1 VPGFCYFETHRE
13 DAMSLVV
20 PAAALALL
28 QDHADAAAA
37 AEHGMGVPEFLFLLI
52 AILVSAK
59 VLGELA
65 ERIGQPAVLGEL
77 LAGVLLGVSVLGIV
91 DPSTEIVHLLAEVG
105 VVLLLFQIGLETQLG
120 TLLKVGG
127 ASTAVAIVG
136 VVLPFVSGYAVAV
149 ALGLPTLP
157 AVVAGAALTAT
168 SVGITARVLSD
179 LGRLQEPES
188 QIVLGAAVIDD
199 IIGLII
205 LAVVSQ
211 VVAGAELTLPS
222 IALTTVIAFG
232 FVIAVLVIGRF
243 VIPPLFDMLSRIGKE
258 DTLATMALAFA
269 FIVAYLA
276 NMVGSALI
284 IGAFAAGLVLAP
296 TRHAKIVEHGVTRLG
311 MFFVPIFFVAVG
323 AAVDVRT
330 FADPQVLVV
339 GGALI
344 ACAILGKVLAGYAP
358 VWFKG
363 RKLVIGVGMV
373 PRGEVG
379 LIFAQMGLTSGVLDS
394 GMFSALTLM
403 VMVTTFMAPPLLKL
417 LFPPVDPRPAETP
430 GGVAELTTEA

>member
-1 VPGFCYFETHRE
+1 MV
-13 DAMSLVV
+13 AAIA
-20 PAAALALL
+20 PAAI
-28 QDHADAAAA
+28 
-37 AEHGMGVPEFLFLLI
+37 AEGSLSVPQFLFLLV

-65 ERIGQPAVLGEL
+65 EKIGQPAVLGEL
-77 LAGVLLGVSVLGIV
+77 LAGVLLGASLLGVV
-91 DPSTEIVHLLAEVG
+91 DPQSEIVHLLAEVG
-105 VVLLLFQIGLETQLG
+105 VVLLLFQIGLETNLG
-120 TLLKVGG
+120 RLLQVGL
-127 ASTAVAIVG
+127 ASTVVAIVG
-136 VVLPFVSGYAVAV
+136 VVLPFALGYFVAA
-149 ALGLPTLP
+149 ALGLETLP

-199 IIGLII
+199 VIGLII

-211 VVAGAELTLPS
+211 VVSGSELTAVGV
-222 IALTTVIAFG
+222 ALTTATAFG
-232 FVIAVLVIGRF
+232 FVIGVLAIGRL
-243 VIPPLFDMLSRIGKE
+243 VVPPVFDMLARIGRE

-269 FIVAYLA
+269 FIVCFLA
-276 NMVGSALI
+276 DRVGSALI

-296 TRHAKIVEHGVTRLG
+296 TKQAHIIEHGVLRLG

-323 AAVDVRT
+323 AAVDVRA
-330 FADPQVLVV
+330 FADPQVLLV

-344 ACAILGKVLAGYAP
+344 VVAIVGKVAAGFAP
-358 VWFKG
+358 IWFRGK
-363 RKLVIGVGMV
+363 KLVIGIGMV

-379 LIFAQMGLTSGVLDS
+379 LIFAQMGLTAGVLTT

-403 VMVTTFMAPPLLKL
+403 VMVTTFMAPPLLKM
-417 LFPPVDPRPAETP
+417 LFPPTGRVARERA

>member
-1 VPGFCYFETHRE
+1 MTV
-13 DAMSLVV
+13 VV

-28 QDHADAAAA
+28 QEHAEVAAA
-37 AEHGMGVPEFLFLLI
+37 AEHGMSVPDFLFLLV

-59 VLGELA
+59 VMGELA
-65 ERIGQPAVLGEL
+65 EKIGQPAVLGEL
-77 LAGVLLGVSVLGIV
+77 LAGVLLGASVLGVV
-91 DPSTEIVHLLAEVG
+91 DPGTEIIHLLAEVG
-105 VVLLLFQIGLETQLG
+105 VVLLLFQIGLETNLA

-127 ASTAVAIVG
+127 ASAAVAVVG
-136 VVLPFVSGYAVAV
+136 VVLPFVSGYAVAA
-149 ALGLPTLP
+149 ALGMDTLP

-199 IIGLII
+199 IIGLVI

-211 VVAGAELTLPS
+211 VVAGAELTLAS
-222 IALTTVIAFG
+222 VALTTAIAFG
-232 FVIAVLVIGRF
+232 FVIAVLVLGRF
-243 VIPPLFDMLSRIGKE
+243 IIPPLFDLLSRLGKE

-269 FIVAYLA
+269 FVVAYLA
-276 NMVGSALI
+276 DMADSALI
-284 IGAFAAGLVLAP
+284 VGAFAAGLVLAP

-330 FADPQVLVV
+330 FGDPQVLLV

-344 ACAILGKVLAGYAP
+344 AVAIAGKVLAGFAP

-363 RKLVIGVGMV
+363 KKLVIGVGMV

-379 LIFAQMGLTSGVLDS
+379 LIFAQMGLTSGVLDT

-403 VMVTTFMAPPLLKL
+403 VMVTTFVAPPLLKL
-417 LFPPVDPRPAETP
+417 LFPPLGTRPSERP

>member
-1 VPGFCYFETHRE
+1 MM
-13 DAMSLVV
+13 AAIA
-20 PAAALALL
+20 PAAIAEGALS
-28 QDHADAAAA
+28 
-37 AEHGMGVPEFLFLLI
+37 VPQFLFLLV

-65 ERIGQPAVLGEL
+65 EKIGQPAVLGEL
-77 LAGVLLGVSVLGIV
+77 LAGVLLGASLLGVV
-91 DPSTEIVHLLAEVG
+91 DPQAEIVHLLAEVG
-105 VVLLLFQIGLETQLG
+105 VVLLLFQIGLETNLG
-120 TLLKVGG
+120 RLLQVGL
-127 ASTAVAIVG
+127 ASTVVAVVG
-136 VVLPFVSGYAVAV
+136 VVLPFMLGYFVAT
-149 ALGLPTLP
+149 ALGLETLP

-199 IIGLII
+199 VIGLII

-211 VVAGAELTLPS
+211 VVSGSELTAGGV
-222 IALTTVIAFG
+222 ALTTATAFG
-232 FVIAVLVIGRF
+232 FVIGVLAIGRL
-243 VIPPLFDMLSRIGKE
+243 VAPPLFDLLARIGRE

-269 FIVAYLA
+269 FIVCFLA
-276 NMVGSALI
+276 DRVGSALI

-296 TRHAKIVEHGVTRLG
+296 TKQAHIIEHGVLRLG

-323 AAVDVRT
+323 AAVDVRA
-330 FADPQVLVV
+330 FADPQVLMV

-344 ACAILGKVLAGYAP
+344 AVAIIGKVLAGFAP
-358 VWFKG
+358 VWFRG

-379 LIFAQMGLTSGVLDS
+379 LIFAQMGLTAGVLTT

-403 VMVTTFMAPPLLKL
+403 VMVTTFMAPPLLKV
-417 LFPPVDPRPAETP
+417 LFPPTGRAPREPA
-430 GGVAELTTEA
+430 GAVAELTTEA

>member
-1 VPGFCYFETHRE
+1 MT
-13 DAMSLVV
+13 LVV
-20 PAAALALL
+20 PAAALLFV
-28 QDHADAAAA
+28 QEHAEAAAA
-37 AEHGMGVPEFLFLLI
+37 AEHGMTVPEFLFLLV
-52 AILVSAK
+52 AILVTAK

-65 ERIGQPAVLGEL
+65 ERVGQPAVLGEL
-77 LAGVLLGVSVLGIV
+77 LAGVVLGVSVLGV
-91 DPSTEIVHLLAEVG
+91 LDPTTEVIHLLAEVG
-105 VVLLLFQIGLETQLG
+105 VVLLLFQIGLETNLG
-120 TLLKVGG
+120 TLLRVGG
-127 ASTAVAIVG
+127 ASTAVAVVG
-136 VVLPFVSGYAVAV
+136 VVLPFVSGYAVAA
-149 ALGLPTLP
+149 ALGLDTLP

-199 IIGLII
+199 IIGLVI

-211 VVAGAELTLPS
+211 VVAGAELTLTS
-222 IALTTVIAFG
+222 ILVTTLVAFG
-232 FVIAVLVIGRF
+232 FVAAVLIIGRF
-243 VIPPLFDMLSRIGKE
+243 TIPPLFDKLSQLGKE
-258 DTLATMALAFA
+258 ETLATMALAFA
-269 FIVAYLA
+269 FVIAYLA
-276 NMVGSALI
+276 DAVDSALI
-284 IGAFAAGLVLAP
+284 VGAFAAGLVLAP

-330 FADPQVLVV
+330 FADPQVLLV

-363 RKLVIGVGMV
+363 KKLVIGVGMV

-379 LIFAQMGLTSGVLDS
+379 LIFAQMGLTSGVLDP

-417 LFPPVDPRPAETP
+417 LFPPLGNRPAETP

>member
-1 VPGFCYFETHRE
+1 
-13 DAMSLVV
+13 
-20 PAAALALL
+20 
-28 QDHADAAAA
+28 
-37 AEHGMGVPEFLFLLI
+37 
-52 AILVSAK
+52 

-91 DPSTEIVHLLAEVG
+91 DPGTEIVHLLAEVG
-105 VVLLLFQIGLETQLG
+105 VVLLLFQIGLETNLG

-127 ASTAVAIVG
+127 SSAAVAVVG
-136 VVLPFVSGYAVAV
+136 VVVPFVSGYAVAA
-149 ALGLPTLP
+149 ALGLGTLP

-188 QIVLGAAVIDD
+188 QIVLGAAVVDD

-211 VVAGAELTLPS
+211 VVAGAELTLAGV
-222 IALTTVIAFG
+222 ALTTLIAFG
-232 FVIAVLVIGRF
+232 FVVGVLVVGRF
-243 VIPPLFDMLSRIGKE
+243 VVPPLFALLAKLGKE
-258 DTLATMALAFA
+258 DTLATMALALA
-269 FIVAYLA
+269 FVVAYLA
-276 NMVGSALI
+276 DLAGSALI

-330 FADPQVLVV
+330 FGDPQVLMV

-344 ACAILGKVLAGYAP
+344 VVAIFGKVLAGYAP
-358 VWFKG
+358 FWFKG
-363 RKLVIGVGMV
+363 KKLVVGIGMV

-379 LIFAQMGLTSGVLDS
+379 LIFAQMGLTTGVLNT

-417 LFPPVDPRPAETP
+417 LFPPIGGRPADTP
-430 GGVAELTTEA
+430 GGVAALTTEA